1 MLRPS
6 INKMYARGTKSIKK
20 VTVVA
25 HKHPGGFLMAMG
37 YQLRLEKGMS
47 LVGNMMGKAFP
58 AEDGV

>member
-20 VTVVA
+20 VTVVP

-37 YQLRLEKGMS
+37 YQLRLKKGMS
-47 LVGNMMGKAFP
+47 WWAI
-58 AEDGV
+58 